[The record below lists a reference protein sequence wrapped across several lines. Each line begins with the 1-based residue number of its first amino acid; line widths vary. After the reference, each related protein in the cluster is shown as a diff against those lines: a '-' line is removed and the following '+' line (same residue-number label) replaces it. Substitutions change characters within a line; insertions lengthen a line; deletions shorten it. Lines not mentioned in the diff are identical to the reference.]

1 MRRLVA
7 GSRGSRLA
15 LTQTETIANRLECE
29 VETKSISTRGDKI
42 HDVAL
47 AKVEGKGFFTKEI
60 DNALLEGEVDFAV
73 HSFKDVPTDV
83 PDGLVIA
90 SVPERESP
98 RDALIGPYRDLDGLP
113 LNARVGTSSLR
124 RRAEVLHT
132 RPDVIVEDL
141 RGNLDSRLR
150 KLNEG
155 MFDAAVVAEAGLRRL
170 GHEDFSPLDPE
181 SFIPAACQGALAI
194 TARRDDPEVL
204 DILSSLEHPA
214 TRLSC
219 EGERAFLSS
228 LESGCQVPAGVYTTI
243 DAEATRMSI
252 TVFISSLDGKVF
264 LRARD
269 EGSLEDS
276 KEVSRNLARKLLDM
290 GGEEILANIRKEVS

>member
-1 MRRLVA
+1 
-7 GSRGSRLA
+7 
-15 LTQTETIANRLECE
+15 
-29 VETKSISTRGDKI
+29 
-42 HDVAL
+42 
-47 AKVEGKGFFTKEI
+47 
-60 DNALLEGEVDFAV
+60 
-73 HSFKDVPTDV
+73 
-83 PDGLVIA
+83 
-90 SVPERESP
+90 
-98 RDALIGPYRDLDGLP
+98 
-113 LNARVGTSSLR
+113 
-124 RRAEVLHT
+124 
-132 RPDVIVEDL
+132 IVEDM
-141 RGNLDSRLR
+141 RGNMYSRLR
-150 KLNEG
+150 KLKEG
-155 MFDAAVVAEAGLRRL
+155 MFDAADLAEPGLRRL
-170 GHEDFSPLDPE
+170 GHEVFSPLDPE